1 MRRLISAAALVTTAV
16 VLAACSGSPEVTPV
30 LPSVMPTPP
39 AELSSFYEQPAKWHN
54 CGNADC
60 MTVKVP
66 VDYANPNGATID
78 LDVARVS
85 QGEGDL
91 GSLFVN
97 PGGPGGS
104 AFDYAKAAEAVVS
117 ADVLQHFDL
126 IGVDPRGVGHS
137 SPIECLTD
145 KQKDALVSTDST
157 PDTPQEVTQLQSVST
172 SLREG
177 CAASESPLYGHMG
190 TVDAAR
196 DLDIVRAVVGDPA
209 FNYLGKSY
217 GTYLGEVYA
226 ELFPK
231 NVGRMVLDGVLPA
244 STDLVETT
252 RMQAV
257 ALEGELHNFAQAC
270 SESEACPWRGSADEI
285 VSQMQ
290 QWFAGLDSKPL
301 IGTDG
306 RTLTQAL
313 AQSSVIS
320 YLYFPPSDYE
330 ALIPALAAAVTKA
343 QPDELLKLW
352 DQRTD
357 RDAKGHYVT
366 NSLEAFYAVTC
377 LDRPFTGSS
386 DDVAT
391 LARDWSSEAPTFGP
405 SLAWGLLACTGW
417 PAPGDAA
424 SPVTAVTAAGTAPIL
439 VVGTTYD
446 PATPYAWAE
455 QVAGELE
462 NAVLLTWDSHQHTA
476 YSRGSTCIDE
486 QVDAYLLTGKLPIQ
500 QKC

>member
-1 MRRLISAAALVTTAV
+1 
-16 VLAACSGSPEVTPV
+16 
-30 LPSVMPTPP
+30 
-39 AELSSFYEQPAKWHN
+39 
-54 CGNADC
+54 
-60 MTVKVP
+60 
-66 VDYANPNGATID
+66 
-78 LDVARVS
+78 
-85 QGEGDL
+85 
-91 GSLFVN
+91 
-97 PGGPGGS
+97 
-104 AFDYAKAAEAVVS
+104 
-117 ADVLQHFDL
+117 
-126 IGVDPRGVGHS
+126 
-137 SPIECLTD
+137 
-145 KQKDALVSTDST
+145 
-157 PDTPQEVTQLQSVST
+157 
-172 SLREG
+172 
-177 CAASESPLYGHMG
+177 
-190 TVDAAR
+190 
-196 DLDIVRAVVGDPA
+196 
-209 FNYLGKSY
+209 
-217 GTYLGEVYA
+217 
-226 ELFPK
+226 
-231 NVGRMVLDGVLPA
+231 
-244 STDLVETT
+244 
-252 RMQAV
+252 
-257 ALEGELHNFAQAC
+257 
-270 SESEACPWRGSADEI
+270 
-285 VSQMQ
+285 MQ

-377 LDRPFTGSS
+377 LDRAFTGSS

-424 SPVTAVTAAGTAPIL
+424 APVTAVTAAGTAPIL

-462 NAVLLTWDSHQHTA
+462 NAGLLTWDSHQHTA
-476 YSRGSTCIDE
+476 YSRGSTCIDQ
-486 QVDAYLLTGKLPIQ
+486 QVDTYLLTGKLPIQ